1 MTVVRSPRFAPRARR
16 TSLTIAASG
25 LALLLAAC
33 GSQLDPNEVAVAGG
47 GTVGSGGV
55 VVGADGEVISADGG
69 TTGSVDGSTGGDT
82 GTSGSGSSGSGSSG
96 SGSGSGG
103 GSGDGSSPDGGSDEP
118 IPTGSCDGFKNSTG
132 ISNDTIT
139 IGNASDIS
147 GPVPGLFESAQDAV
161 KAFVAYYNRSNPDGI
176 CGRSLALKNYDSRTD
191 ASADQRNY
199 VDMCDN
205 VFAAVG
211 SMSAFDSGGAKTAA
225 DCGIPDIRSTAVT
238 GARSSCD
245 TCFGAQST
253 VATQFQNAVPDFL
266 KKTFPEAA
274 QKAAMVYLNAGA
286 AGENGQLQPKAMKAR
301 GMKFVYVQGIDTA
314 EFNYAP
320 YVQGLKD
327 NGARHVQFLGG
338 IPQYVRLAQ
347 TMQQQGYKPDVYV
360 VDPTAYHPDYLEG
373 AGSAAEGT
381 VAFIN
386 FVPFEEAASNAEM
399 QLYLQWLQQT
409 KPGAT
414 PDFFGLFAWS
424 AARLFVEQASKLGG
438 KLTRPALVQAM
449 RGVTKWTANGMHSPQ
464 EVGPKRTGE
473 CWRFV
478 EVKGGK
484 WVPIG
489 GTKYTCAGITEVS

>member
-1 MTVVRSPRFAPRARR
+1 MSRSRSRLATVLVA
-16 TSLTIAASG
+16 LV
-25 LALLLAAC
+25 LLLLSAC
-33 GSQLDPNEVAVAGG
+33 GSQLAPGDVVAAGG
-47 GTVGSGGV
+47 TTGTGGV
-55 VVGADGEVISADGG
+55 VVGADGQPVAVGDDGSVTSGDTGSGTG
-69 TTGSVDGSTGGDT
+69 TTTDTGSGTDSGSGGDT
-82 GTSGSGSSGSGSSG
+82 GSGPQGGDD
-96 SGSGSGG
+96 SGG
-103 GSGDGSSPDGGSDEP
+103 PQAGPEGPP
-118 IPTGSCDGFKNSTG
+118 VKAGSCEGFKNGPG
-132 ISNDTIT
+132 ITDTTIT
-139 IGNASDIS
+139 IGNSSDIS
-147 GPVPGLFESAQDAV
+147 GPVPGLFESAQDAT
-161 KAFVAYYNRSNPDGI
+161 KAFVAYFNKSNPDGI
-176 CGRSLALKNYDSRTD
+176 CGRTLVLKNYDSRTD
-191 ASADQRNY
+191 DPADQRNH
-199 VDMCDN
+199 VDACEN
-205 VFAAVG
+205 VFAMVG
-211 SMSAFDSGGAKTAA
+211 SMSAFDSGGA
-225 DCGIPDIRSTAVT
+225 AVT
-238 GARSSCD
+238 EQCGLPDLRSAGVTGQRQECA

-253 VATQFQNAVPDFL
+253 IAGEVNNVVADHVLKNFPDAAQNAASL
-266 KKTFPEAA
+266 
-274 QKAAMVYLNAGA
+274 YINAGA
-286 AGENGQLQPKAMKAR
+286 AAENGQLQPKAMKAR
-301 GMKFVYVQGIDTA
+301 GMKFVYEQSVDTA

-320 YVQGLKD
+320 YVQGLKN

-347 TMQQQGYKPDVYV
+347 TMEQQGYKPDVYV
-360 VDPTAYHPDYLEG
+360 VDPTAYHPDYIKG

>member
-1 MTVVRSPRFAPRARR
+1 M
-16 TSLTIAASG
+16 
-25 LALLLAAC
+25 
-33 GSQLDPNEVAVAGG
+33 
-47 GTVGSGGV
+47 
-55 VVGADGEVISADGG
+55 
-69 TTGSVDGSTGGDT
+69 
-82 GTSGSGSSGSGSSG
+82 
-96 SGSGSGG
+96 
-103 GSGDGSSPDGGSDEP
+103 
-118 IPTGSCDGFKNSTG
+118 
-132 ISNDTIT
+132 
-139 IGNASDIS
+139 
-147 GPVPGLFESAQDAV
+147 PGLFESAQDAV

-225 DCGIPDIRSTAVT
+225 DCGLPDIRSTAVT

-253 VATQFQNAVPDFL
+253 VANQFQNAVPDFL

-301 GMKFVYVQGIDTA
+301 GMKFVYEQSVDTA